1 MFIALY
7 DACSLYS
14 NIGRDFLIRA
24 ALEGTVIARWTER
37 ILEEVFD
44 HLTANRP
51 DLDQDKLAR
60 TRARMNDAILDVSV
74 TGYDGLADALE
85 IPDPGDRHVLAAAI
99 RCGAQVIVTENIRD
113 FPAHILTP
121 LGIEAKTSDDFLV
134 DQDDLRPGVL
144 HDIAEQ
150 IARTRSS
157 HRDTPVTAADIADN
171 LEHSGL
177 LQTAEIV
184 RAAIIG

>member
-113 FPAHILTP
+113 FPEDILTP

-134 DQDDLRPGVL
+134 D
-144 HDIAEQ
+144 
-150 IARTRSS
+150 
-157 HRDTPVTAADIADN
+157 
-171 LEHSGL
+171 
-177 LQTAEIV
+177 
-184 RAAIIG
+184 